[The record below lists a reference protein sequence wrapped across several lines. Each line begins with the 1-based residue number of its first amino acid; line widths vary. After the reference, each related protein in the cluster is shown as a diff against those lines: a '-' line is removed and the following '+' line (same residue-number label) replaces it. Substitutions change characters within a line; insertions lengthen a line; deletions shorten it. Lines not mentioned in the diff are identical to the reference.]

1 MIFQSI
7 TSQLEEMA
15 ANIISLMEDLYL
27 KHTKIYMWNEP
38 GSGIIDVSGNYSFR
52 ELDNTGRQVQSLLLD
67 EYSRFYALLSILLK
81 EQPRDTLRELKAFH
95 KTVID
100 RIELRHT
107 WERTEKAALDKGKD
121 ALLGEVAL
129 IKRLYDLSEGV
140 TIFVPDTNALLYNT
154 NLEEWVFANIKKYT
168 ILLLP
173 AVLSELDELK
183 INHRNEAVREKTKS
197 LINKFKEYR
206 RRGRLSDG
214 VVLVNDVSTIM
225 SLAIE
230 PDFNNT
236 LPWLSP
242 DNNDDRLLCA
252 IVEVMRSHPRS
263 LVIIITADINLQN
276 KAEFARLPF
285 VEPPEPHL

>member
-1 MIFQSI
+1 M
-7 TSQLEEMA
+7 
-15 ANIISLMEDLYL
+15 
-27 KHTKIYMWNEP
+27 
-38 GSGIIDVSGNYSFR
+38 
-52 ELDNTGRQVQSLLLD
+52 
-67 EYSRFYALLSILLK
+67 
-81 EQPRDTLRELKAFH
+81 
-95 KTVID
+95 
-100 RIELRHT
+100 
-107 WERTEKAALDKGKD
+107 
-121 ALLGEVAL
+121 
-129 IKRLYDLSEGV
+129 
-140 TIFVPDTNALLYNT
+140 
-154 NLEEWVFANIKKYT
+154 
-168 ILLLP
+168 P

>member
-1 MIFQSI
+1 
-7 TSQLEEMA
+7 
-15 ANIISLMEDLYL
+15 
-27 KHTKIYMWNEP
+27 
-38 GSGIIDVSGNYSFR
+38 
-52 ELDNTGRQVQSLLLD
+52 
-67 EYSRFYALLSILLK
+67 
-81 EQPRDTLRELKAFH
+81 
-95 KTVID
+95 
-100 RIELRHT
+100 
-107 WERTEKAALDKGKD
+107 
-121 ALLGEVAL
+121 
-129 IKRLYDLSEGV
+129 
-140 TIFVPDTNALLYNT
+140 
-154 NLEEWVFANIKKYT
+154 
-168 ILLLP
+168 LP